1 MLRAAFPSACVSLV
15 LSGVKWRAPPG
26 RRLTERV
33 NEKGEARGREAGIK
47 G

>member
-15 LSGVKWRAPPG
+15 LSGVKWRAPG